1 VIKNI
6 NSKEEVIYTKICPL
20 EFIKKINY
28 EGRLFFM
35 KKYSKLIVITILAL
49 SMVLGL
55 TFVGAAAETKQVTIG
70 IIEINLTNPFFVDMM
85 KGGNIAEKEDGNL
98 EVIWK
103 SAEGSVEKEIS
114 LIENFVEQKV
124 DAILID
130 PLDVDAVKP
139 AMEKAFKAGIPLVT
153 MGNFVDTPYG
163 NVSTLYND
171 RVDYRNLTR
180 ILCYYL
186 NSKGNIVHIFG
197 KKGNFVSDE
206 RLVGFEEAV
215 KEFPDIKVLAV
226 QPGEWDPAL
235 AQRIMEDY
243 LTAYPKID
251 GLAVWHDGIMYG
263 AMTAIRSAGLVD
275 EIKIVSYDG
284 DIESSKMVKSG
295 ELVANL
301 LTGAKRIG
309 AWNVKVGAA
318 LARGAKLDQKV
329 FLPTKFVILEDT
341 LNKVR
346 ANGFK
351 EDIQWITPDEAID
364 IAGKAVV
371 DWTWQN

>member
-1 VIKNI
+1 
-6 NSKEEVIYTKICPL
+6 
-20 EFIKKINY
+20 
-28 EGRLFFM
+28 M

-49 SMVLGL
+49 SMALSL
-55 TFVGAAAETKQVTIG
+55 TFVVAAAETMPVKIG
-70 IIEINLTNPFFVDMM
+70 MVMIDLTNPFFVDMM
-85 KGGNIAEKEDGNL
+85 NGGNLAAKEDGNL

-103 SAEGSVEKEIS
+103 SAEGSVEKEIA
-114 LIENFVEQKV
+114 LIENFIEQKV
-124 DAILID
+124 GAILID

-153 MGNFVDTPYG
+153 MGNFVDSPYG
-163 NVSTLYND
+163 NISTLYND

-206 RLVGFEEAV
+206 RLAGFEEGA

-263 AMTAIRSAGLVD
+263 AMTALRSAGLVD
-275 EIKIVSYDG
+275 EITTVSYDG

-295 ELVANL
+295 ELIADL
-301 LTGAKRIG
+301 LTGARRIG

-351 EDIQWITPDEAID
+351 EDIEWITPDEAME
-364 IAGKAVV
+364 IAGNAVV
-371 DWTWQN
+371 DWAWEN

>member
-1 VIKNI
+1 
-6 NSKEEVIYTKICPL
+6 
-20 EFIKKINY
+20 
-28 EGRLFFM
+28 M
-35 KKYSKLIVITILAL
+35 KKYSKFIVIMILAL
-49 SMVLGL
+49 SMTLSF
-55 TFVGAAAETKQVTIG
+55 TFVGAAAETKQVKIG
-70 IIEINLTNPFFVDMM
+70 MVMIDLTNPFFVDMM
-85 KGGNIAEKEDGNL
+85 NGGDLAEKEDGNL

-163 NVSTLYND
+163 NISTLYND
-171 RVDYRNLTR
+171 RIDYRNLTR

-186 NSKGNIVHIFG
+186 DSKGNVVHIFG

-206 RLVGFEEAV
+206 RLAGFEEAV

-263 AMTAIRSAGLVD
+263 AITAIRSAGLMD
-275 EIKIVSYDG
+275 EIKVVSYDG

-295 ELVANL
+295 ELVADL

-341 LNKVR
+341 LNKVM

-351 EDIQWITPDEAID
+351 EDIQWITPDEAIQ
-364 IAGKAVV
+364 IAGSAVV
-371 DWTWQN
+371 DWTWEK